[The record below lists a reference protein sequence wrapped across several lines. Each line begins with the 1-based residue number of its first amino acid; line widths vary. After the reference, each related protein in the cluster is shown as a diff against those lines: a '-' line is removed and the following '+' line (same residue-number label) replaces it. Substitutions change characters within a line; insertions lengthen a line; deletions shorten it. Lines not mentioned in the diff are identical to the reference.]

1 MRERC
6 RVEGRGGKSNK
17 RGNNKRGK
25 KEERKE
31 RKKRGV
37 EITKLCPQVNQVYSA
52 SGRAVVTPL
61 LLRKLGFI
69 RTIEGA

>member
-1 MRERC
+1 MWGMRERC

-31 RKKRGV
+31 RKKWGV
-37 EITKLCPQVNQVYSA
+37 EIIKFCL
-52 SGRAVVTPL
+52 
-61 LLRKLGFI
+61 
-69 RTIEGA
+69 